1 MLEWFKCSDGEVTK
15 ASDCLKN
22 CRMGERCL
30 TLPTLEW
37 IGKERVWDGIAS
49 TTQLLNGTMY
59 SFLKL
64 TQPYVVDPD
73 DMAFAL
79 LGSIHHDKMRDMAKE
94 LGLPAEIALTTEDRD
109 IFDLLEPDN
118 DGYILTDYKTWGSF
132 KVAQAI
138 GMVKTGQRPDPSG
151 EVYKRSGAWGKA
163 GTPKMVPVFR
173 AMPGEAENTDAE
185 LQLNR
190 YRIMIEEK
198 GLIINRMRVQ
208 VTVRD
213 GELAVARSRGIEK
226 NLMMIPIKRL
236 ADDDVRDYF
245 DMKATQLTTALE
257 DGRCSIPCSNH
268 ECWDGVRCR
277 SYCEVAMYC
286 PKGLLEIGGAH

>member
-37 IGKERVWDGIAS
+37 IGKERVWDGVPS

-73 DMAFAL
+73 SMAFAL
-79 LGSIHHDKMRDMAKE
+79 LGTKHHDKLKDMAKE

-118 DGYILTDYKTWGSF
+118 GGYVLTDYKTWGSF
-132 KVAQAI
+132 KVAKAI
-138 GMVKTGQRPDPSG
+138 GIVKTGMKPDPSG

-163 GTPKMVPVFR
+163 GSPKMIPVFR
-173 AMPGEAENTDAE
+173 AMPGEADNYDTE

-190 YRIMIEEK
+190 YRIMLEER
-198 GLIINRMRVQ
+198 GLTINRMQVQ

-213 GELAVARSRGIEK
+213 GGLAVARSRGVDR
-226 NLMMIPIKRL
+226 NMMMVPIKRL
-236 ADDDVRDYF
+236 SDDDVRDYF
-245 DMKATQLTTALE
+245 YMKATQLAKALE
-257 DGRCSIPCSNH
+257 DGSWSQPCSNH

-277 SYCEVAMYC
+277 GYCEVAMYC
-286 PKGLLEIGGAH
+286 PKGLIEGGGK